1 MTPQDKRLVMAI
13 VEEHGGKYTP
23 ACLTKLYTDAH
34 VPYPEMQKLRLCVD
48 AAKENPSH
56 LDMGI
61 PMGNTN
67 ALVAPELAAA
77 VAALPPVTD
86 GLDSFQLKPPGLKGK
101 HLFEHMVRFR
111 AHHADSLAP
120 SFIDDLTADQKAIIS
135 PTQQDLT
142 VRSILRDA
150 GGSGATKKLAQRKL
164 NNSGAITSHC
174 GLQNQ
179 PERIKKLKDALELTA
194 SLAEISAGA
203 KKEKAKVKAK
213 ETSGLL
219 QSAAAA
225 LQKFVSKGNDL
236 DKLTKKDICAISFR
250 YFGVK
255 LKEVGSKP
263 TLVTS
268 LQELITAQ
276 PDVLSSVGP
285 NIAEALLS
293 ETPPAFAA
301 DDIEDDDAQQD
312 PESGDES
319 D

>member
-1 MTPQDKRLVMAI
+1 M
-13 VEEHGGKYTP
+13 
-23 ACLTKLYTDAH
+23 
-34 VPYPEMQKLRLCVD
+34 
-48 AAKENPSH
+48 
-56 LDMGI
+56 
-61 PMGNTN
+61 
-67 ALVAPELAAA
+67 
-77 VAALPPVTD
+77 
-86 GLDSFQLKPPGLKGK
+86 
-101 HLFEHMVRFR
+101 
-111 AHHADSLAP
+111 
-120 SFIDDLTADQKAIIS
+120 
-135 PTQQDLT
+135 
-142 VRSILRDA
+142 RSILRDA

>member
-1 MTPQDKRLVMAI
+1 METNIPSAGSMPPLGWIYIRIIA
-13 VEEHGGKYTP
+13 
-23 ACLTKLYTDAH
+23 
-34 VPYPEMQKLRLCVD
+34 VPFL
-48 AAKENPSH
+48 S
-56 LDMGI
+56 
-61 PMGNTN
+61 
-67 ALVAPELAAA
+67 
-77 VAALPPVTD
+77 
-86 GLDSFQLKPPGLKGK
+86 GLKTSG
-101 HLFEHMVRFR
+101 V
-111 AHHADSLAP
+111 SCLAW
-120 SFIDDLTADQKAIIS
+120 I
-135 PTQQDLT
+135 
-142 VRSILRDA
+142 
-150 GGSGATKKLAQRKL
+150 
-164 NNSGAITSHC
+164 
-174 GLQNQ
+174 
-179 PERIKKLKDALELTA
+179 
-194 SLAEISAGA
+194 